1 MWQRGP
7 PDAPSFPFRRVAP
20 RLPGG
25 EPGDRQDLAHRAPAF
40 SCPSPSQGALETQ
53 QGQASSVAHSPTG
66 HGQGGV
72 CPGGAARGPERPGGA
87 RCGEVS
93 PPVPKRRH
101 TGPSVPVDSSPVTGT
116 GPARDTGHTES
127 QPHLAERQNPRE
139 PSVPRASASAEL
151 FHVLLLLKPRQ

>member
-53 QGQASSVAHSPTG
+53 QGQASSVQYSRLWPTPPRATVRVEYV
-66 HGQGGV
+66 QG
-72 CPGGAARGPERPGGA
+72 ERPGALKGQAVRGVVRCHPRFQSGGTRGRVSLWTAVQSLA
-87 RCGEVS
+87 RGQ
-93 PPVPKRRH
+93 
-101 TGPSVPVDSSPVTGT
+101 PVTLGT
-116 GPARDTGHTES
+116 QSLSPT
-127 QPHLAERQNPRE
+127 
-139 PSVPRASASAEL
+139 
-151 FHVLLLLKPRQ
+151 